1 MKSKEEMIRNYIAA
15 YNTFDIDG
23 MLADLDENIKFVNV
37 SNGVT
42 DMTLNGLTAFREQAE
57 QAKNFFSK
65 RTQEIKSVV
74 HKEEEIEI
82 AIDYHGVLAADL
94 PNGLKKGDELN
105 LQGRSVFRFSGDKII
120 ELTDI
125 S

>member
-1 MKSKEEMIRNYIAA
+1 MRSKEEMIRNYIDA

-23 MLADLDENIKFVNV
+23 MLTDLDENIKFVNV
-37 SNGVT
+37 FNGIV
-42 DMTLNGLTAFREQAE
+42 DMTLNGLTAFKEQAE
-57 QAKNFFSK
+57 QAKNFFSE
-65 RTQEIKSVV
+65 RTQEITSVV
-74 HKEEEIEI
+74 HKEEGAEI

-94 PNGLKKGDELN
+94 PNGLKKGTELN
-105 LQGRSVFRFSGDKII
+105 LQGRSVFKFSGDRIV